1 MNCLFCVSKIYIIFA
16 QLYRKLL
23 INLII
28 TEMKAFRIFAAALVA
43 AFAISCGSA
52 SNDVK
57 VDVELPSQAEVDSVS
72 YLIGINF
79 GSFIKNNNFAEDLK
93 ELNMSEIKKG
103 IADFIAAEGNLYDAE
118 FGKQFKIDLDKMGE
132 ILNGY
137 LSKKQAYKA
146 AFNLAKE
153 REFLAANA
161 KKENVDTTASGLQ
174 YTIIAPGA
182 DEKIAAEDT
191 VWVNYKGTL
200 LDGTVFDENDS
211 TKFIANRVIRGWTE
225 GLGLLGEGGKAT
237 LYIPAELA
245 YGERGNRNIEPN
257 STLIFDVEVLKV
269 GKYVPAQEK

>member
-1 MNCLFCVSKIYIIFA
+1 
-16 QLYRKLL
+16 
-23 INLII
+23 
-28 TEMKAFRIFAAALVA
+28 MKALRIFAAAIVA
-43 AFAISCGSA
+43 AFAISCGS
-52 SNDVK
+52 SNTVK
-57 VDVELPSQAEVDSVS
+57 VDVELPSQAEIDSVS

-79 GSFIKNNNFAEDLK
+79 GSFIKGNNFAEDLSD
-93 ELNMSEIKKG
+93 LNMSEIKKG
-103 IADFIAAEGNLYDAE
+103 IADFMAAEGNPYEAE
-118 FGKQFKIDLDKMGE
+118 FGKQFKIDLEKMGE

-146 AFNLAKE
+146 AFNLATE

-161 KKENVDTTASGLQ
+161 KKANVDTTASGLQ
-174 YTIIAPGA
+174 YTIVAPGA
-182 DEKIAAEDT
+182 DEKIAPEDT

-237 LYIPAELA
+237 LYIPAALA

-257 STLIFDVEVLKV
+257 STLVFEVEVLKV
-269 GKYVPAQEK
+269 GKYTPAE

>member
-1 MNCLFCVSKIYIIFA
+1 
-16 QLYRKLL
+16 
-23 INLII
+23 
-28 TEMKAFRIFAAALVA
+28 MKAIKIFAAALVA
-43 AFAISCGSA
+43 AFAISCGS
-52 SNDVK
+52 SNNVK
-57 VDVELPSQAEVDSVS
+57 VDVELPNQAEIDSVS

-79 GSFIKNNNFAEDLK
+79 GSFIKGNNFAEDLSD
-93 ELNMSEIKKG
+93 LNMAEITKG
-103 IADFIAAEGNLYDAE
+103 MADFIAAEGNPYDAE
-118 FGKQFKIDLDKMGE
+118 FGKQFKIDLEKMGE

-153 REFLAANA
+153 REFLTANA
-161 KKENVDTTASGLQ
+161 KKANVDTTASGLQ
-174 YTIIAPGA
+174 YTIEAPGA
-182 DEKIAAEDT
+182 DEKIAPEDT

-257 STLIFDVEVLKV
+257 STLIFEVEVLKV
-269 GKYVPAQEK
+269 GKYTPAE

>member
-1 MNCLFCVSKIYIIFA
+1 
-16 QLYRKLL
+16 
-23 INLII
+23 
-28 TEMKAFRIFAAALVA
+28 MKAFKIFAAALVA
-43 AFAISCGSA
+43 AFAISCGS
-52 SNDVK
+52 SNNVK

-79 GSFIKNNNFAEDLK
+79 GSFIKGNNFAEDLSD
-93 ELNMSEIKKG
+93 LNMAEIKKG
-103 IADFIAAEGNLYDAE
+103 MADFIAAEGNPYDAE
-118 FGKQFKIDLDKMGE
+118 FGKQFKIDLEKMGE
-132 ILNGY
+132 ILNSY

-146 AFNLAKE
+146 ALNLAKE
-153 REFLAANA
+153 KEFLAANA
-161 KKENVDTTASGLQ
+161 KKTNVDTTASGLQ

-182 DEKIAAEDT
+182 EEKIAPEDT

-257 STLIFDVEVLKV
+257 STLIYDVEVLKV
-269 GKYVPAQEK
+269 GKFVPAEK